1 MMCTKQLAFLAA
13 LAVGCCTASS
23 GDDEPRIGPISQI
36 AFQAFKSKYSR
47 SYATPAEEG
56 LRFDVFKANYKFITE
71 ENSKHKSYVL
81 AINDFADQSL
91 QEFRSARYGLSKP
104 LGEKLWQ
111 DLPHL
116 GTHVY
121 SGSALPASVDW
132 TAKGAVTPVKDQGT
146 CGSCWTFSTTGAVEG
161 AWEIATGQLLSL
173 SEQQLMDCD
182 ISKFNNG
189 CQGGF
194 VDLAFKY
201 LEGQVAC
208 TESSYPYEGKQ
219 GTCNVTECEIG
230 IPAGSVTGYYD
241 VPSNDEKA
249 LMEAVAQQPVSVAIE
264 ADQRVFQVYTSGILK
279 KACGDSLD
287 HGVLLVGYGTED
299 GVDYWKVKNSW
310 GTSWG
315 EDGYVRLERG
325 VKGAGKCGIK
335 ADASYPEVHAPT
347 TLV

>member
-1 MMCTKQLAFLAA
+1 MYDEDQLSTGPLALSYFDKYQSAF
-13 LAVGCCTASS
+13 
-23 GDDEPRIGPISQI
+23 E
-36 AFQAFKSKYSR
+36 AFKKEYKR
-47 SYATPAEEG
+47 SYATPAEER
-56 LRFDVFKANYKFITE
+56 LRFDIFKANSWLIEE
-71 ENSKHKSYVL
+71 ENYKNESFVL
-81 AINDFADQSL
+81 AINDFADQSR

-104 LGEKLWQ
+104 LGENLWQ

-182 ISKFNNG
+182 TSNHG
-189 CQGGF
+189 CQGGSM
-194 VDLAFKY
+194 DLAFKY